1 MTFSGRQKC
10 GLVLLSVFLF
20 VCFPLSGADKE
31 KNSRWVLSACAFEG
45 DENFSSVLPS
55 LILAAIPE
63 NLTRKVTEAEQVF
76 LRSASHASELSSLQK
91 TMQKDI
97 ADRDGVLFKNISDY
111 EKQKQI
117 ADYEKKIRETQ
128 EKIRAI
134 LESSDESEGQSSEEL
149 IKTVTVNDPDVL
161 YAGEIADAGKNCDGL
176 ISGTVFRRDKYMF
189 VSATLYTF
197 PGFVEC
203 GTVETAGFASEF
215 NELAEEIASQFVSLL
230 SDGDSVEVAVTVEQ
244 PGAIVRIDNTVCA
257 ANALRAAEFHTSSGL
272 GLPKSAAAWQNP
284 TFVTASVQKGIHN
297 VLVECAGYRTLSFEY
312 DFSDSAVFSVA
323 VSLEPVKTI
332 ELHLVAEEYAEE
344 PAWWQKT
351 LDWFDKPEE
360 YAGIAWD
367 FVKDKA
373 GYVAGLIT
381 GAKDEDKTAGIP
393 AGSETSE
400 ANEKARKTESAGSDA
415 ELSPGLFYV
424 QALLAGGMLSG
435 SKAYA
440 SVNSLPVLG
449 QYAAP
454 NGRSSFFVINEPA
467 DSGSKNLSALEATLV
482 TKETDTDS
490 LIEKRRKSLYNAYG
504 FLLGSLPLAFFTYGR
519 MVDYANVYRRGGLS
533 SADAQDVF
541 AKYQGWR
548 IGTFVTMGVSVCAGV
563 NFVAQIARYLLA
575 ADEVLPETAT
585 SAQK

>member
-1 MTFSGRQKC
+1 MF
-10 GLVLLSVFLF
+10 LS
-20 VCFPLSGADKE
+20 VCFPLAGADSE
-31 KNSRWVLSACAFEG
+31 KNDRWVLSASAFEG

-63 NLTRKVTEAEQVF
+63 NLTRKVTETEQKL
-76 LRSASHASELSSLQK
+76 LRSASHVSELNSLQK

-117 ADYEKKIRETQ
+117 ADYEKKIRESQ
-128 EKIRAI
+128 EKIRGI
-134 LESSDESEGQSSEEL
+134 LEASDEAEGQSSEEL
-149 IKTVTVNDPDVL
+149 TKTVTVKNPDVL

-176 ISGTVFRRDKYMF
+176 ISGTVFRRDRYMF

-197 PGFVEC
+197 PGFINC

-215 NELAEEIASQFVSLL
+215 NELAEEIASQFVSLI
-230 SDGDSVEVAVTVEQ
+230 SNGESVEVAVTVEQ
-244 PGAIVRIDNTVCA
+244 PGATVRIDNSVCA

-272 GLPKSAAAWQNP
+272 GLPKTAAGWQNP

-312 DFSDSAVFSVA
+312 DFSDSSVFSVA

-332 ELHLVAEEYAEE
+332 ELHLVAEEYMEE

-360 YAGIAWD
+360 YAGIAWN

-381 GAKDEDKTAGIP
+381 GKTDE
-393 AGSETSE
+393 SEE
-400 ANEKARKTESAGSDA
+400 TESPA
-415 ELSPGLFYV
+415 EAVTQEKSPENESSGTGGEFSPGVFYV

-449 QYAAP
+449 QYADP
-454 NGRSSFFVINEPA
+454 RGRSFFFVIDEPD
-467 DSGSKNLSALEATLV
+467 DSASKSVSALEATLL
-482 TKETDTDS
+482 TKDRDPAS

-519 MVDYANVYRRGGLS
+519 MIDYANVYRRGGLS

-548 IGTFVTMGVSVCAGV
+548 IGSFVTMGVSVCAGV

-575 ADEVLPETAT
+575 ADEVLPEVAT
-585 SAQK
+585 SARE